1 MTQPTLATATAQA
14 FIGVSAL
21 APARAFYETVLGLN
35 ITDQTEYALI
45 AEAGGVTIRITLVGQ
60 VIAAPYTVL
69 GFTVPDLPATLQ
81 TLAANGVSF
90 ERYAF
95 LTPAQT
101 KSGIWHAPDGT
112 QIAWF
117 KDPDGNLLSL
127 AQPPS

>member
-1 MTQPTLATATAQA
+1 M
-14 FIGVSAL
+14 
-21 APARAFYETVLGLN
+21 
-35 ITDQTEYALI
+35 
-45 AEAGGVTIRITLVGQ
+45 
-60 VIAAPYTVL
+60 L
-69 GFTVPDLPATLQ
+69 GFTVTDLPATLQ

-90 ERYAF
+90 EHYTF